1 MTNNPDKVTNL
12 QDYGITVA
20 ERVPLTPHPNDHNL
34 AYLLTKRDRMGHVLP
49 DLEVLDPA
57 EARQST
63 PRNSA
68 EGALRAVGADFRG
81 DPGEAS

>member
-1 MTNNPDKVTNL
+1 M
-12 QDYGITVA
+12 A

-57 EARQST
+57 EAHQ
-63 PRNSA
+63 
-68 EGALRAVGADFRG
+68 
-81 DPGEAS
+81 